1 MGTMESNSGYH
12 EKMDALDLVINAL
25 KDHEKRL
32 DDISHKLERVFK
44 EVTAREPRRVRG
56 GEEEKQVEAPPPKQR
71 PLVVCKKWS
80 EFKDRGTDAEMVAF
94 EVEENRFQVYAV
106 VRGDVFQYAEELPGT
121 RIKVREAQSSFSV
134 DKAAIKNI
142 DLFQFLIDG
151 RLQCALGLQV
161 KISRSQVAENEYL
174 FELSYDLS
182 ADEVKAF
189 LSRELGVSQDK
200 IVEGRITY
208 S

>member
-1 MGTMESNSGYH
+1 MESNSGYH
-12 EKMDALDLVINAL
+12 EKMDALDLIINAL

-44 EVTAREPRRVRG
+44 KVTTGETRQVRVD
-56 GEEEKQVEAPPPKQR
+56 EEEKRVEAPPPKR
-71 PLVVCKKWS
+71 KPLVICKKWS
-80 EFKDRGTDAEMVAF
+80 EFKERCTNAEMVAF
-94 EVEENRFQVYAV
+94 EVEENRFQVYALV
-106 VRGDVFQYAEELPGT
+106 SGNIFQYAEELPGK
-121 RIKVREAQSSFSV
+121 RIKVREEQSSFSI
-134 DKAAIKNI
+134 DKASLKNI

-161 KISRSQVAENEYL
+161 NISRSQATENEYL

-189 LSRELGVSQDK
+189 LSRELGASKDK
-200 IVEGRITY
+200 IVEGRIAY
-208 S
+208 E